1 MILMR
6 FFIWYLHHDT
16 MFAANSAW
24 CALIAQGLVQFGGV
38 DFENWLTKLTCEKSR
53 EAFCTA
59 DRVSDVKNPARRKP
73 YNVRLLRFIDYS
85 LSKCLAELITIV
97 AARGRH
103 LLGARRSPH
112 RSSCVSLS

>member
-53 EAFCTA
+53 EAFCT
-59 DRVSDVKNPARRKP
+59 
-73 YNVRLLRFIDYS
+73 
-85 LSKCLAELITIV
+85 LIASQMLKIQREDSHTTCGCF
-97 AARGRH
+97 A
-103 LLGARRSPH
+103 
-112 RSSCVSLS
+112 